1 MTIPLLELSKDK
13 RSHIMIPITNPEVR
27 AYLASIKPDR
37 EATLEA
43 LYQEA
48 ITHNIPIIK
57 HEMED
62 FLRLMIVMNRP
73 VRVLEIGTAIG
84 YSSIIMSLASD
95 VPLQIITLEKSE
107 KMIEQANI
115 NIKKFGFEKNIT
127 ILQGDAVEVLKT
139 LEEPFDMIFMDA
151 AKGQYMN
158 FYEDAMRLLN
168 EGGVLIAD
176 NVLQEGLVAK
186 SRFAVTR
193 RQRTIH
199 SRMREFLRTLSNNED
214 LTTSILPIAD
224 GATVS
229 MRKRSKNE

>member
-1 MTIPLLELSKDK
+1 M
-13 RSHIMIPITNPEVR
+13 PITNPEVR
-27 AYLASIKPDR
+27 AYLASVKPDR
-37 EATLEA
+37 ERKLEA

-48 ITHNIPIIK
+48 IAKNIPIIK

-73 VRVLEIGTAIG
+73 MRILEIGTAIG

-107 KMIEQANI
+107 KMIEQAKI

-127 ILQGDAVEVLKT
+127 IMQGDAVEVLKT
-139 LEEPFDMIFMDA
+139 LEEPFDLIFMDA

-158 FYEDAMRLLN
+158 FYEDAMRLLA

-199 SRMREFLRTLSNNED
+199 SRMREFLRTLSNNKD

-224 GATVS
+224 GATIS
-229 MRKRSKNE
+229 MKKRSKNE

>member
-1 MTIPLLELSKDK
+1 M
-13 RSHIMIPITNPEVR
+13 PITNPEVR
-27 AYLASIKPDR
+27 AYLASVKPDR
-37 EATLEA
+37 ERKLEA

-48 ITHNIPIIK
+48 IAKNIPIIK

-107 KMIEQANI
+107 KMIEQAKI
-115 NIKKFGFEKNIT
+115 NIEKFGFEKNIT
-127 ILQGDAVEVLKT
+127 IMQGDAVEVLKT
-139 LEEPFDMIFMDA
+139 LKEPFDMIFMDA

-158 FYEDAMRLLN
+158 FYEDAMRLLK
-168 EGGVLIAD
+168 EGGILISD

-229 MRKRSKNE
+229 MKKRSKNE

>member
-1 MTIPLLELSKDK
+1 M
-13 RSHIMIPITNPEVR
+13 PITNPEVR
-27 AYLASIKPDR
+27 AYLASVKPDR
-37 EATLEA
+37 ERKLEA

-48 ITHNIPIIK
+48 IAKNIPIIK

-73 VRVLEIGTAIG
+73 MRILEIGTAIG

-158 FYEDAMRLLN
+158 FYEDAMRLLA

-199 SRMREFLRTLSNNED
+199 SRMREFLRTLSNNKD

-224 GATVS
+224 GATIS
-229 MRKRSKNE
+229 MKKRSKNE

>member
-1 MTIPLLELSKDK
+1 
-13 RSHIMIPITNPEVR
+13 MIPITNPEVR

-37 EATLEA
+37 ETTLEA

-95 VPLQIITLEKSE
+95 APLQIITLEKSV
-107 KMIEQANI
+107 KMIEQAKI

-127 ILQGDAVEVLKT
+127 ILLGDAVEVLKT

-158 FYEDAMRLLN
+158 FYEDAMRLLK

-199 SRMREFLRTLSNNED
+199 GRMREFLRTLSNNED

>member
-1 MTIPLLELSKDK
+1 
-13 RSHIMIPITNPEVR
+13 MIPITNPEVR
-27 AYLASIKPDR
+27 AYLASVKPDR
-37 EATLEA
+37 ESKLEA

-62 FLRLMIVMNRP
+62 FLRLMVVMNHP
-73 VRVLEIGTAIG
+73 VRILEIGTAIG
-84 YSSIIMSLASD
+84 YSSIIMSLASE
-95 VPLQIITLEKSE
+95 VPLQIITLERSH
-107 KMIEQANI
+107 KMIEQAKI

-127 ILQGDAVEVLKT
+127 IMEGDAVQVLKT
-139 LEEPFDMIFMDA
+139 LKEPFDMIFMDA

-158 FYEDAMRLLN
+158 FYEDTMRLLR
-168 EGGVLIAD
+168 EGGILIAD

-199 SRMREFLRTLSNNED
+199 GRMREFLRTLSNNEG

-229 MRKRSKNE
+229 MKKRSKNE

>member
-1 MTIPLLELSKDK
+1 
-13 RSHIMIPITNPEVR
+13 MIPITNPEIR
-27 AYLASIKPDR
+27 AYLASVKPDR
-37 EATLEA
+37 ESKLEG

-48 ITHNIPIIK
+48 IAHNIPIIK

-62 FLRLMIVMNRP
+62 FLRLMVVMNRP
-73 VRVLEIGTAIG
+73 LRILEIGTAIG
-84 YSSIIMSLASD
+84 YSSIIMSLAIE
-95 VPLQIITLEKSE
+95 VPPQIITLEKSE
-107 KMIEQANI
+107 KMIEQAKI
-115 NIKKFGFEKNIT
+115 NIQKFGFEKSIT
-127 ILQGDAVEVLKT
+127 IIQGDAVQVLKT

-158 FYEDAMRLLN
+158 FYEETLRLLK
-168 EGGVLIAD
+168 EGGILIAD

-186 SRFAVTR
+186 SRFAVSR

-199 SRMREFLRTLSNNED
+199 GRMREFLKVLSNNED

-229 MRKRSKNE
+229 VKKRSKNE

>member
-1 MTIPLLELSKDK
+1 M
-13 RSHIMIPITNPEVR
+13 MPITNPEVR
-27 AYLASIKPDR
+27 AYLASVKPDR
-37 EATLEA
+37 ERKLEA

-48 ITHNIPIIK
+48 IAKNIPIIK

-73 VRVLEIGTAIG
+73 MRILEIGTAIG

-107 KMIEQANI
+107 KMIEQAKI

-127 ILQGDAVEVLKT
+127 IMQGDAVEVLKT
-139 LEEPFDMIFMDA
+139 LEEPFDLIFMDA

-158 FYEDAMRLLN
+158 FYEDAMRLLA

-199 SRMREFLRTLSNNED
+199 SRMREFLRTLSNNKD

-224 GATVS
+224 GATIS
-229 MRKRSKNE
+229 MKKRSKNE

>member
-1 MTIPLLELSKDK
+1 
-13 RSHIMIPITNPEVR
+13 MIPITNPEVR